1 LLLALMSTLSYADA
15 MQEVITNLGARNGN
29 DLGESSKKDW
39 TNQQMLTD
47 KNSLLFNTT
56 HSIFSQLMMVIEQAQ
71 TKTMTEIEI
80 FRLQTEKE
88 KKQIRE
94 NATLSVEKCLNS
106 AGKESERVESV
117 HRSEEKEL
125 NREIQQIRQRLQE
138 VNSVLE
144 TSRNAL
150 KTEKRTNAKKMKNIE
165 KTLQQ
170 TKAGKAE
177 IETEKASVEKI
188 LQTTKANKAKAEAEK
203 TAVDRVLKRTEEHKQ
218 KLEAEKSRLYK
229 RVDAVTNDIKEQ
241 RTVNSELRRE
251 AQSAETKLKKTAEEL
266 HDARAENQGLEEDIK
281 EFNKRL
287 HEKNIANNQLVEK
300 TQGLEKMIGNLK
312 AKLKDMQEEKNKLD
326 ENLKKSEEFGKG
338 KIVENSMLMKALE
351 EKIEEMHGLEGSVKE
366 LKEINEKFE
375 ADFLDHMMSYLYVA
389 AAFILVIVYIEGT
402 ANTPIQKSKSG
413 KAVMPET
420 GSQAG
425 PGKGRKA
432 RARKKKSG
440 SAINAVETINEKFVN
455 QSPFTFVKGPLLL
468 TILSSCVLGFTS
480 FMSSGFMQHNYAW
493 EIIISLN
500 ACALAGEYFQMNA
513 SVIVSLNACAIVFVL
528 VNNATKLF

>member
-1 LLLALMSTLSYADA
+1 MFLLLCVALLSTLSNADA
-15 MQEVITNLGARNGN
+15 IQEVITNLGAGNGN
-29 DLGESSKKDW
+29 DLGESSK
-39 TNQQMLTD
+39 T
-47 KNSLLFNTT
+47 
-56 HSIFSQLMMVIEQAQ
+56 IFSQLTMVIEQAQ
-71 TKTMTEIEI
+71 AKTINEIEI

-117 HRSEEKEL
+117 HRSEKKEL
-125 NREIQQIRQRLQE
+125 NREIQQIHQRLQE
-138 VNSVLE
+138 VNAVLE

-150 KTEKRTNAKKMKNIE
+150 KTEKRTNAEKMKNIE

-177 IETEKASVEKI
+177 IEAEKASVEKI
-188 LQTTKANKAKAEAEK
+188 LQTTKAKVEAEK
-203 TAVDRVLKRTEEHKQ
+203 T
-218 KLEAEKSRLYK
+218 
-229 RVDAVTNDIKEQ
+229 EQ

-251 AQSAETKLKKTAEEL
+251 AQSAEAKLKKTAEEL

-281 EFNKRL
+281 EFNKKL

-300 TQGLEKMIGNLK
+300 NQGHEKMTANLK
-312 AKLKDMQEEKNKLD
+312 AKLKDMQVEHGALQEQKNKLD

-338 KIVENSMLMKALE
+338 KIVENSKLRKEVLDGETKNKKLMKALE

-375 ADFLDHMMSYLYVA
+375 ADFLDHMLSYLYVA
-389 AAFILVIVYIEGT
+389 AAFILVIVYIERA
-402 ANTPIQKSKSG
+402 ANTPIKKSKSG
-413 KAVMPET
+413 KVAMPET

-432 RARKKKSG
+432 KARRKRSG

-455 QSPFTFVKGPLLL
+455 QPPFTFVKGPLLL
-468 TILSSCVLGFTS
+468 TIMSSCVLGFTS

-493 EIIISLN
+493 EIIVSLN
-500 ACALAGEYFQMNA
+500 ACALAGEYFQVNA
-513 SVIVSLNACAIVFVL
+513 SVIVSLHACAIVTLVCVCYPIQSPFVCGL
-528 VNNATKLF
+528 LQK